1 MWKGFFIQNPFG
13 VHFDRLDIWFF
24 GHLVVRT
31 VSPNIQSSNG
41 WLLVFFGIGNVNT
54 SIFRHLKKCGDRYAI
69 PMCRQTFIV
78 LFVCITC
85 LILGVLPTDT
95 VKESPSC
102 LLEFTCKS
110 KPDFQPV
117 VIAICNIYSLL
128 FNKRKDT
135 LYLGSGVFACIGVCR
150 RCLACVA
157 VRCVRRDIL
166 PFFWWKSFHL

>member
-1 MWKGFFIQNPFG
+1 M
-13 VHFDRLDIWFF
+13 
-24 GHLVVRT
+24 
-31 VSPNIQSSNG
+31 
-41 WLLVFFGIGNVNT
+41 VFFGIGNVNT

-135 LYLGSGVFACIGVCR
+135 LYLGSGVFACVGVCR
-150 RCLACVA
+150 RCIACIA
-157 VRCVRRDIL
+157 VRCVRNQDNVNNIDDVKDINKNNESSEIKNIEDKMMRL
-166 PFFWWKSFHL
+166 IRSMWIEMGLLMML